1 MTKLRNFDW
10 TMIEDRDV
18 NKYVDNYNI
27 SSQGQFYCS
36 GFPIKVKYISTRQAF
51 NPWINSNIWK
61 IVSYKS

>member
-36 GFPIKVKYISTRQAF
+36 CFPIKVKYISTRQAF
-51 NPWINSNIWK
+51 NP
-61 IVSYKS
+61 